1 MADDYFK
8 FNDATL
14 RSRTNLTLG
23 QDTAQQAISDRK
35 LAKTVGVTPLEVP
48 YFRDELVQQSLNQD
62 AERFGGLP
70 GFKAFTSD
78 PLYGPLVAREP
89 KDWEEMNVFEKAV
102 SVWEQGRDERHEAD
116 LMQGL
121 VNGQEDID
129 RAVSDGARERAR
141 AEQEKRLMEW
151 QDAMKRKRAIAQPK
165 ALERLSKADTF
176 SDVMDAFLEQPLD
189 IAYYTAGKSMA
200 SQAELMAAQ
209 VVAGLTGFFSGG
221 LGTVLTMGVAGAG
234 SYEIDRRS
242 ALLEAMSS
250 QGVDLNDADA
260 VNAFLSNAP
269 RLQQALDQASAHAAP
284 VAAIDA
290 LSMGVAGKV
299 AGVLTGARGA
309 IGAGR
314 VIARSGGKSLPF
326 ARRAFTKAF
335 AEAERKQGW
344 WLSTLDDTLTG
355 SIAGGALGGLGEY
368 LGQKNAGQKISIGDI
383 FLEAIAD
390 FANMPA
396 DMMSARAGKALGD
409 FSERARAQKSAR
421 QAEASKVAL
430 SAMMNAQLHQSAP
443 DAFGEFAKQVG
454 EMSGE
459 PNLYIKADVIRANA
473 ELANGLASI
482 SPAMAQAVQEARE
495 MGTTVA
501 VPLQLYAAEIGQN
514 QQLAEL
520 VRQNASRT
528 PDLMSPAEVDAWKAN
543 QKNQQFAKENQ
554 REIVEQIKAS
564 KEFQQELDEALAP
577 IEQALMRERS
587 EEMTPDVVHTQMKS
601 VRAVLGNLAVLS
613 GMTPTEL
620 VKRNPLQVQ
629 RIAQSLAA
637 NSQTNAEANEFQ
649 QVHSALPGKENKHKR
664 KFANY
669 KEFQESPDAFA
680 RQIGMLLK
688 EATWLAPFTHGLTQR
703 DFALYEMYTLK
714 SARRALEQEAESA
727 KNKTERTKAE
737 KKIATL
743 NKKIKELASGGEVEE
758 TALDNQPWEKTVADM
773 EELFGR
779 VIDATEDIIDFMERN
794 LLYYANLAPEDVKAM
809 TIEWYVGAKRVSVKL
824 AERYGISPDQTA
836 SILAV
841 FSPQTDWN
849 LNVSLAER
857 TLDILFS
864 EARNTKPNEAMA
876 KRIRELVKEGV
887 GFKEEDA
894 DLIINTP
901 LPELIER
908 AEKIGKQKGATD
920 PMDLASLWI
929 RAYDETFNDP
939 RYRYIL
945 PNGSTGE
952 VVMTEKGAPKNRGWG
967 AYARTSKAIRLS
979 RDESPDVESTEL
991 GDNLK
996 VRDFNNNIFDP
1007 DDPHSVTIDTHAVA
1021 VALSA
1026 PLSAKDEI
1034 VNQNFGKGARTTES
1048 GQKGLYSI
1056 IAEAYYRAGKRL
1068 ELLPREVQSLTW
1080 EVIRTVFTAKVKS
1093 KGRDQIF
1100 AILQRFA
1107 DGELTEDTFRDEV
1120 VKTAAPEG
1128 LKFSWDSGVQ
1138 ATSTGEGFTSS
1149 YDRSN
1154 VPTLIR
1160 GDYKPKPQLMAEVAP
1175 SPSNAE
1181 EVALWNQ
1188 LTPKSQAEVT
1198 RAVLEMVIGE
1208 VGEIEDTSID
1218 TPKLQLGGYAG
1229 GVNVS
1234 TVLNLKEN
1242 PDNAVRIASIISWLL
1257 DQDSVYILSSTEA
1270 KGLEHA
1276 GSIHLKLP
1284 DSFTDEQ
1291 IDDLYKNTLY
1301 SILDKDKEPLLSGF
1315 VRQGNVLIFGLKP
1328 ELDAE
1333 VEADKVESALRALVG
1348 GSDFDVAAGQ
1358 VYSADVK
1365 PYNFNEETQNGKR
1378 DSAQDGATRHAAQ
1391 RDARYHSTKA
1401 KIQQFRAE
1409 QINARLAE
1417 QRERAQGGAGE
1428 VGQADQVNQLNQGAR
1443 GSFDPATGLI
1453 KLFKSADQST
1463 FLHESAHYY
1472 LNALTNL
1479 VLDAIDRGNMTDGEQ
1494 ELMRTLDGFLRWQ
1507 LVKGST
1513 PEERVRNFASMS
1525 VDQQRDT
1532 HEAFARGFE
1541 AYLRQ
1546 GKAPTKGLRNA
1557 FKKFKAWLT
1566 RLYRTAAELNVEL
1579 TPEVSALYDRLF
1591 VTEAEASYIEND
1603 ASMRPLFSDEDKD
1616 KVGEADL
1623 AQIRDDFERA
1633 GADVRATVY
1642 ASRERNFKILTNK
1655 HEREKRGIEKDYETI
1670 EAQTREEVEAEPT
1683 RQAEALLEGRDP
1695 KANRQARERTKN
1707 ILASEARRAK
1717 EGDNVEERYQAIRA
1731 EVEAERANDT
1741 VAKVRQKLAS
1751 GKKLSPDDVLN
1762 AGEAGLS
1769 DRAMD
1774 ALEEQGLVALTDNDG
1789 EVISL
1794 SDLQKELGV
1803 TYKALIDAIE
1813 TALFSKDE
1821 KSTVAEE
1828 IARRYID
1835 RYGYLSSEANT
1846 VARYKLHRENLEG
1859 VGVSEETIQK
1869 LDEKGYLMREGE
1881 TENTMPIELL
1891 ADMVGAENVLDF
1903 AEALANQKPIDEE
1916 VTDRAV
1922 DAFSRKY
1929 GDFPDERG
1937 MWSAALNSLVQHTDA
1952 FTRAIAGELN
1962 AIAKLLK
1969 IPAPAREVLTRYA
1982 QQKTKAT
1989 KISDFHPTV
1998 HTRAEHKAGKD
2009 AQEAWKNGQYEEAF
2023 QHKKDQFIQHVLA
2036 KEADHALV
2044 LIEKRIKMIKRA
2056 LKSKTIA
2063 GDFME
2068 QIENLAARFGF
2079 VDFAVDENAPS
2090 LESFILAQQEEGY
2103 VFDFPQW
2110 LLRGGQ
2116 GAPYQTLTYEQFLEL
2131 TDALM
2136 TLQSAGRNKQ
2146 TVLMNGVRVR
2156 TADAVRE
2163 ARAQIQESAKDM
2175 GREAKV
2181 YHDSDQKTLAQKF
2194 IGFMRNHIKIA
2205 SWCRIMDGNKDG
2217 GIMWTLFTR
2226 RANECANKEAEYRK
2240 NLTVRMVEILEPVIS
2255 RFKMNEVVAR
2265 LPVRQGYRPITR
2277 AERLSMALNYGNA
2290 GNRQRL
2296 IDGFE
2301 TTDSVIRG
2309 ILEGMTETEWRCV
2322 ENIWKTFE
2330 MLRPELEALERR
2342 IYGRAPEWIQ
2352 YEPFQMRTAEGKEI
2366 TVSGGYYPAVYDA
2379 DASSLSEAY
2388 DDTKSA
2394 EVMMRAAVQAMR
2406 TDRSHMKARA
2416 AKVKRPLTLR
2426 MSALFDALNDEVHDL
2441 TWREFVI
2448 DASRLLKS
2456 GLGDTIREYYS
2467 PDVIRLFNN
2476 WLRDVA
2482 VGDKRSRIAGEGWS
2496 SRLRQGA
2503 GVAGLGFN
2511 VVSAIAQITGLG
2523 ISVARL
2529 GPAIGTGIGIYLSNP
2544 VGATRQA
2551 NEASLFMRNRS
2562 LTRFRELNEAN
2573 NRLQQRN
2580 VALDNFRNAAYWL
2593 MLRVQQIVDTIT
2605 WHAAYAKA
2613 IREGFDDKTAI
2624 ELADQ
2629 TVIDTQGGGEVK
2641 DLSQVERGGEVAKLF
2656 TVYYSFMNTALNL
2669 NAVAYLGE
2677 KNRAKAM
2684 AQILIVSTV
2693 MPIVESMLRAA
2704 LPAGGGDDDDDDQRT
2719 DGEKAVAM
2727 LRSAAGEVV
2736 SFNLGTIMVG
2746 REVASAAANLVKGE
2760 PVWKWTGPS
2769 GARLISDA
2777 INFGA
2782 AASKLEL
2789 DKAMLKSMVN
2799 LGGTLFGLPSAQ
2811 INRAVEATDAYLEG
2825 EIDSPVEGARAA
2837 LLGINR
2843 K

>member
-14 RSRTNLTLG
+14 RSHTNLTLG

-116 LMQGL
+116 LMQDL

-250 QGVDLNDADA
+250 QGVDLNDVDA

-299 AGVLTGARGA
+299 AGVLTGARSA

-409 FSERARAQKSAR
+409 FSERARVQKSAR

-587 EEMTPDVVHTQMKS
+587 EEMTPDVVKSQMKTFK
-601 VRAVLGNLAVLS
+601 AVLGNLSTLAGVS
-613 GMTPTEL
+613 PKEL
-620 VKRNPLQVQ
+620 IQRHPLQVQ
-629 RIAQSLAA
+629 RVVQGLAA
-637 NSQTNAEANEFQ
+637 NSLTDEDLAQLAGAALNVEIAPNPQNRTLTDEWN
-649 QVHSALPGKENKHKR
+649 ALPEEGKYEITSKIGNEVI
-664 KFANY
+664 
-669 KEFQESPDAFA
+669 KEVRRIEGLDFSDLIF
-680 RQIGMLLK
+680 QIGGW
-688 EATWLAPFTHGLTQR
+688 E
-703 DFALYEMYTLK
+703 
-714 SARRALEQEAESA
+714 
-727 KNKTERTKAE
+727 
-737 KKIATL
+737 
-743 NKKIKELASGGEVEE
+743 GEV
-758 TALDNQPWEKTVADM
+758 NH
-773 EELFGR
+773 
-779 VIDATEDIIDFMERN
+779 
-794 LLYYANLAPEDVKAM
+794 
-809 TIEWYVGAKRVSVKL
+809 
-824 AERYGISPDQTA
+824 
-836 SILAV
+836 
-841 FSPQTDWN
+841 
-849 LNVSLAER
+849 SLC
-857 TLDILFS
+857 I
-864 EARNTKPNEAMA
+864 
-876 KRIRELVKEGV
+876 
-887 GFKEEDA
+887 
-894 DLIINTP
+894 
-901 LPELIER
+901 
-908 AEKIGKQKGATD
+908 
-920 PMDLASLWI
+920 
-929 RAYDETFNDP
+929 
-939 RYRYIL
+939 
-945 PNGSTGE
+945 
-952 VVMTEKGAPKNRGWG
+952 
-967 AYARTSKAIRLS
+967 
-979 RDESPDVESTEL
+979 
-991 GDNLK
+991 
-996 VRDFNNNIFDP
+996 
-1007 DDPHSVTIDTHAVA
+1007 
-1021 VALSA
+1021 
-1026 PLSAKDEI
+1026 
-1034 VNQNFGKGARTTES
+1034 
-1048 GQKGLYSI
+1048 
-1056 IAEAYYRAGKRL
+1056 
-1068 ELLPREVQSLTW
+1068 
-1080 EVIRTVFTAKVKS
+1080 
-1093 KGRDQIF
+1093 
-1100 AILQRFA
+1100 
-1107 DGELTEDTFRDEV
+1107 
-1120 VKTAAPEG
+1120 
-1128 LKFSWDSGVQ
+1128 
-1138 ATSTGEGFTSS
+1138 
-1149 YDRSN
+1149 
-1154 VPTLIR
+1154 LIR
-1160 GDYKPKPQLMAEVAP
+1160 DKPDE
-1175 SPSNAE
+1175 
-1181 EVALWNQ
+1181 
-1188 LTPKSQAEVT
+1188 
-1198 RAVLEMVIGE
+1198 
-1208 VGEIEDTSID
+1208 
-1218 TPKLQLGGYAG
+1218 
-1229 GVNVS
+1229 
-1234 TVLNLKEN
+1234 
-1242 PDNAVRIASIISWLL
+1242 AVRIAGLMANLL
-1257 DQDSVYILSSTEA
+1257 NQEAIYVSSDRPG
-1270 KGLEHA
+1270 KGLVKGKA
-1276 GSIHLKLP
+1276 LAIKLP
-1284 DSFTDEQ
+1284 EGFTTEQ
-1291 IDDLYKNTLY
+1291 LRELYRNTLY
-1301 SILDKDKEPLLSGF
+1301 PIKDKNGLRVFQGFSVNENELLSGLDSSIDAQEAYQLAGEALSGLEGEFAVSLTDLYSQLVFPTEIKSQQEDQTHDSENVPRATQGMGATGHPDYDRLKERLELHLRQEIDAAKTREFLRSEAESPRGNPEQGESAVQESAERDRGGRAVQDAGSSDWLVPDGRSERIARDLQRQAQESSPDYRHRVLRDLRTNLRNAIQNGKKPSEWGACVYLAEQPVGDLPSCDTNHDGFHATRLPGLDASGLRRGNVPLGNIRIVNIWRPGEIVSQVLVEF
-1315 VRQGNVLIFGLKP
+1315 VRQDSKDFARGINGATHRVNKEGGAPTFNELEVTPESATLFKESIDQAKAQLLFG
-1328 ELDAE
+1328 AC
-1333 VEADKVESALRALVG
+1333 VESKEISELLETNADGSPKFRLFLSEDHQSGFALKNGDDIVSVFSSPSEPSGDALMLCA
-1348 GSDFDVAAGQ
+1348 VAAGGRRLDCFSTILPKFYSRHGFQ
-1358 VYSADVK
+1358 VVASL
-1365 PYNFNEETQNGKR
+1365 PFNPDYAPEGWDYDLYERFENGRPSIAFMVFDGNRSESFGKDEIKNAPKTTPEDYGESFQKAGLEQYAEANAPIDKASDILARMAMGEEFEQNKG
-1378 DSAQDGATRHAAQ
+1378 D
-1391 RDARYHSTKA
+1391 
-1401 KIQQFRAE
+1401 
-1409 QINARLAE
+1409 
-1417 QRERAQGGAGE
+1417 
-1428 VGQADQVNQLNQGAR
+1428 AR
-1443 GSFDPATGLI
+1443 GSFNPGTGIL
-1453 KLFKSADQST
+1453 KLFKSADEST
-1463 FLHESAHYY
+1463 FMHESAHYF
-1472 LNALTNL
+1472 LNTLLNLTTE
-1479 VLDAIDRGNMTDGEQ
+1479 AIDRGNMTDGER
-1494 ELMRTLDGFLRWQ
+1494 ELIRTLDGFLTWQ
-1507 LVKGST
+1507 NVEGAT
-1513 PEERVRNFASMS
+1513 PEERIRNFASMS

-1557 FKKFKAWLT
+1557 FKKFKTWLV

-1591 VTEAEASYIEND
+1591 ITEAEASYIENN

-1655 HEREKRGIEKDYETI
+1655 HEREKRGIEKDYEEI

-1717 EGDNVEERYQAIRA
+1717 EGENVEERYQAIRA

-1869 LDEKGYLMREGE
+1869 LDEKGYLMRDGE

-1916 VTDRAV
+1916 VTDCAV

-2009 AQEAWKNGQYEEAF
+2009 AQEAWKNGQYAEAF

-2217 GIMWTLFTR
+2217 GIMWTLFSR

-2789 DKAMLKSMVN
+2789 DKAMLKSTVN

>member
-1 MADDYFK
+1 M
-8 FNDATL
+8 
-14 RSRTNLTLG
+14 
-23 QDTAQQAISDRK
+23 
-35 LAKTVGVTPLEVP
+35 
-48 YFRDELVQQSLNQD
+48 QQSLNQD

-116 LMQGL
+116 LMQDL

-129 RAVSDGARERAR
+129 RAISDGARERAR

-209 VVAGLTGFFSGG
+209 AVAGLTGFFSGG

-260 VNAFLSNAP
+260 VNAFLSNTP

-299 AGVLTGARGA
+299 AGVLTGARSA

-396 DMMSARAGKALGD
+396 DMM
-409 FSERARAQKSAR
+409 SAR

-554 REIVEQIKAS
+554 REIIQQIKAS

-577 IEQALMRERS
+577 IEGTLMGARS
-587 EEMTPDVVHTQMKS
+587 EQMTPDVVKSQMKTFK
-601 VRAVLGNLAVLS
+601 AVLGNLSTLAGVS
-613 GMTPTEL
+613 PKEL
-620 VKRNPLQVQ
+620 IQRHPLQVQ
-629 RIAQSLAA
+629 RVVQGLAA
-637 NSQTNAEANEFQ
+637 NSLTDEDLAQLAGAALNVEIAPNPQNRTLTDEWNTLPEEAKYEITSKIGNE
-649 QVHSALPGKENKHKR
+649 VIKEVR
-664 KFANY
+664 RIEGLDFSDLI
-669 KEFQESPDAFA
+669 F
-680 RQIGMLLK
+680 QIGGW
-688 EATWLAPFTHGLTQR
+688 E
-703 DFALYEMYTLK
+703 
-714 SARRALEQEAESA
+714 
-727 KNKTERTKAE
+727 
-737 KKIATL
+737 
-743 NKKIKELASGGEVEE
+743 GEV
-758 TALDNQPWEKTVADM
+758 NH
-773 EELFGR
+773 
-779 VIDATEDIIDFMERN
+779 
-794 LLYYANLAPEDVKAM
+794 
-809 TIEWYVGAKRVSVKL
+809 
-824 AERYGISPDQTA
+824 
-836 SILAV
+836 
-841 FSPQTDWN
+841 
-849 LNVSLAER
+849 SLC
-857 TLDILFS
+857 I
-864 EARNTKPNEAMA
+864 
-876 KRIRELVKEGV
+876 
-887 GFKEEDA
+887 
-894 DLIINTP
+894 
-901 LPELIER
+901 
-908 AEKIGKQKGATD
+908 
-920 PMDLASLWI
+920 
-929 RAYDETFNDP
+929 
-939 RYRYIL
+939 
-945 PNGSTGE
+945 
-952 VVMTEKGAPKNRGWG
+952 
-967 AYARTSKAIRLS
+967 
-979 RDESPDVESTEL
+979 
-991 GDNLK
+991 
-996 VRDFNNNIFDP
+996 
-1007 DDPHSVTIDTHAVA
+1007 
-1021 VALSA
+1021 
-1026 PLSAKDEI
+1026 
-1034 VNQNFGKGARTTES
+1034 
-1048 GQKGLYSI
+1048 
-1056 IAEAYYRAGKRL
+1056 
-1068 ELLPREVQSLTW
+1068 
-1080 EVIRTVFTAKVKS
+1080 
-1093 KGRDQIF
+1093 
-1100 AILQRFA
+1100 
-1107 DGELTEDTFRDEV
+1107 
-1120 VKTAAPEG
+1120 
-1128 LKFSWDSGVQ
+1128 
-1138 ATSTGEGFTSS
+1138 
-1149 YDRSN
+1149 
-1154 VPTLIR
+1154 LIR
-1160 GDYKPKPQLMAEVAP
+1160 DKPDE
-1175 SPSNAE
+1175 
-1181 EVALWNQ
+1181 
-1188 LTPKSQAEVT
+1188 
-1198 RAVLEMVIGE
+1198 
-1208 VGEIEDTSID
+1208 
-1218 TPKLQLGGYAG
+1218 
-1229 GVNVS
+1229 
-1234 TVLNLKEN
+1234 
-1242 PDNAVRIASIISWLL
+1242 AVRIAGLMANLLNQEAIYVSSDRPGKGLVKGKALAIKLPEGFTTEQLRELYRNTLYPIKDKNGLRVFQGFSVNENELLSGLDSSIDSEEALQLAERAINAL
-1257 DQDSVYILSSTEA
+1257 QDDRFILSCADIYSQLVFPTVVESQPKEGQSNGNQSLQGTTQGMGSTGHPDYDRYKERLELRLRQEIDAAKTQGSLRSGTESTRGNPEQGESAVQGSAERDRGERAVQDAGSSGGLVSDGGSERTGSNLQTTLRKPLASHRDRVLRDLRTNLRNAIQNGKKPSEWGTFTYLAEQSVGALSRVAGDLDGSPSGAFPTTAFGRVRGLGNVRISVWKPGERARQVLNDLVHREA
-1270 KGLEHA
+1270 KDFARGINGATHRVNKEGGGAPTFNELEVTPESATLFKESIDHA
-1276 GSIHLKLP
+1276 KELLPFGACVESKEISELLETNADGSPKFRLFLSEDHQSGFALKNGDDIVSVFSSPSEPSGDALMLCAVAAGGRRLDCFNTILP
-1284 DSFTDEQ
+1284 TFYSRHGFQVVASLPFNTDYAP
-1291 IDDLYKNTLY
+1291 DGWDYDLYKKFE
-1301 SILDKDKEPLLSGF
+1301 DKGTPDIAFMVFNATREAPI
-1315 VRQGNVLIFGLKP
+1315 VGN
-1328 ELDAE
+1328 EE
-1333 VEADKVESALRALVG
+1333 VENAPKTTPEDYGESFQKAGLEQYAEANAPIDKA
-1348 GSDFDVAAGQ
+1348 SDILARMAMG
-1358 VYSADVK
+1358 
-1365 PYNFNEETQNGKR
+1365 EEFEQNKG
-1378 DSAQDGATRHAAQ
+1378 D
-1391 RDARYHSTKA
+1391 
-1401 KIQQFRAE
+1401 
-1409 QINARLAE
+1409 
-1417 QRERAQGGAGE
+1417 
-1428 VGQADQVNQLNQGAR
+1428 AR
-1443 GSFDPATGLI
+1443 GSFNPGTGIL
-1453 KLFKSADQST
+1453 KLFKSADEST
-1463 FLHESAHYY
+1463 FMHEFAHYF
-1472 LNALTNL
+1472 LNTLLSLTTE
-1479 VLDAIDRGNMTDGEQ
+1479 AIDRGNMTDGER
-1494 ELMRTLDGFLRWQ
+1494 ELIRTLDGFLTWQ
-1507 LVKGST
+1507 NVEGAT
-1513 PEERVRNFASMS
+1513 PEERIRNFASMS

-1557 FKKFKAWLT
+1557 FKKFKTWLV

-1591 VTEAEASYIEND
+1591 ITEAEASYIESN

-1655 HEREKRGIEKDYETI
+1655 HEREKRGIEKDYEAI

-1731 EVEAERANDT
+1731 EVEAERSNDT

-1769 DRAMD
+1769 DHAMD

-1869 LDEKGYLMREGE
+1869 LDEKGYLMRDGE
-1881 TENTMPIELL
+1881 TENTMPIELF

-1916 VTDRAV
+1916 VTDRSV

-1989 KISDFHPTV
+1989 KILDFHPTV

-2116 GAPYQTLTYEQFLEL
+2116 GAPLHILLKRSTNF
-2131 TDALM
+2131 A
-2136 TLQSAGRNKQ
+2136 SR
-2146 TVLMNGVRVR
+2146 VLFASVLNRKKL
-2156 TADAVRE
+2156 
-2163 ARAQIQESAKDM
+2163 S
-2175 GREAKV
+2175 
-2181 YHDSDQKTLAQKF
+2181 QKKTPAT
-2194 IGFMRNHIKIA
+2194 KI
-2205 SWCRIMDGNKDG
+2205 
-2217 GIMWTLFTR
+2217 
-2226 RANECANKEAEYRK
+2226 
-2240 NLTVRMVEILEPVIS
+2240 
-2255 RFKMNEVVAR
+2255 VAR
-2265 LPVRQGYRPITR
+2265 V
-2277 AERLSMALNYGNA
+2277 SV
-2290 GNRQRL
+2290 RL
-2296 IDGFE
+2296 IQLCW
-2301 TTDSVIRG
+2301 SVNQ
-2309 ILEGMTETEWRCV
+2309 L
-2322 ENIWKTFE
+2322 
-2330 MLRPELEALERR
+2330 
-2342 IYGRAPEWIQ
+2342 
-2352 YEPFQMRTAEGKEI
+2352 
-2366 TVSGGYYPAVYDA
+2366 
-2379 DASSLSEAY
+2379 
-2388 DDTKSA
+2388 
-2394 EVMMRAAVQAMR
+2394 
-2406 TDRSHMKARA
+2406 
-2416 AKVKRPLTLR
+2416 
-2426 MSALFDALNDEVHDL
+2426 
-2441 TWREFVI
+2441 
-2448 DASRLLKS
+2448 
-2456 GLGDTIREYYS
+2456 
-2467 PDVIRLFNN
+2467 DV
-2476 WLRDVA
+2476 
-2482 VGDKRSRIAGEGWS
+2482 
-2496 SRLRQGA
+2496 
-2503 GVAGLGFN
+2503 
-2511 VVSAIAQITGLG
+2511 
-2523 ISVARL
+2523 
-2529 GPAIGTGIGIYLSNP
+2529 
-2544 VGATRQA
+2544 
-2551 NEASLFMRNRS
+2551 
-2562 LTRFRELNEAN
+2562 
-2573 NRLQQRN
+2573 
-2580 VALDNFRNAAYWL
+2580 
-2593 MLRVQQIVDTIT
+2593 
-2605 WHAAYAKA
+2605 
-2613 IREGFDDKTAI
+2613 
-2624 ELADQ
+2624 
-2629 TVIDTQGGGEVK
+2629 
-2641 DLSQVERGGEVAKLF
+2641 
-2656 TVYYSFMNTALNL
+2656 
-2669 NAVAYLGE
+2669 
-2677 KNRAKAM
+2677 
-2684 AQILIVSTV
+2684 
-2693 MPIVESMLRAA
+2693 
-2704 LPAGGGDDDDDDQRT
+2704 
-2719 DGEKAVAM
+2719 
-2727 LRSAAGEVV
+2727 
-2736 SFNLGTIMVG
+2736 
-2746 REVASAAANLVKGE
+2746 
-2760 PVWKWTGPS
+2760 PS
-2769 GARLISDA
+2769 
-2777 INFGA
+2777 
-2782 AASKLEL
+2782 
-2789 DKAMLKSMVN
+2789 
-2799 LGGTLFGLPSAQ
+2799 
-2811 INRAVEATDAYLEG
+2811 
-2825 EIDSPVEGARAA
+2825 
-2837 LLGINR
+2837 
-2843 K
+2843 

>member
-1 MADDYFK
+1 M
-8 FNDATL
+8 
-14 RSRTNLTLG
+14 
-23 QDTAQQAISDRK
+23 
-35 LAKTVGVTPLEVP
+35 
-48 YFRDELVQQSLNQD
+48 QQSLNQD

-116 LMQGL
+116 LMQDL

-129 RAVSDGARERAR
+129 RAISDGARERAR

-209 VVAGLTGFFSGG
+209 AVAGLTGFFSGG

-260 VNAFLSNAP
+260 VNAFLSNTP

-299 AGVLTGARGA
+299 AGVLTGARSA

-409 FSERARAQKSAR
+409 FSEHARAQKSAR

-554 REIVEQIKAS
+554 REIIQQIKAS

-577 IEQALMRERS
+577 IEGTLMGARS
-587 EEMTPDVVHTQMKS
+587 EQMTPDVVKSQMKTFK
-601 VRAVLGNLAVLS
+601 AVLGNLSTLAGVS
-613 GMTPTEL
+613 PKEL
-620 VKRNPLQVQ
+620 IQRHPLQVQ
-629 RIAQSLAA
+629 RVVQGLAA
-637 NSQTNAEANEFQ
+637 NSLTDEDLAQLAGAALNVEIAPNPQNRTLTDEWN
-649 QVHSALPGKENKHKR
+649 ALPEEGKYEITSKIGNEVI
-664 KFANY
+664 
-669 KEFQESPDAFA
+669 KEVRRIEGLDFSDLIF
-680 RQIGMLLK
+680 QIGGW
-688 EATWLAPFTHGLTQR
+688 E
-703 DFALYEMYTLK
+703 
-714 SARRALEQEAESA
+714 
-727 KNKTERTKAE
+727 
-737 KKIATL
+737 
-743 NKKIKELASGGEVEE
+743 GEV
-758 TALDNQPWEKTVADM
+758 NH
-773 EELFGR
+773 
-779 VIDATEDIIDFMERN
+779 
-794 LLYYANLAPEDVKAM
+794 
-809 TIEWYVGAKRVSVKL
+809 
-824 AERYGISPDQTA
+824 
-836 SILAV
+836 
-841 FSPQTDWN
+841 
-849 LNVSLAER
+849 SLC
-857 TLDILFS
+857 I
-864 EARNTKPNEAMA
+864 
-876 KRIRELVKEGV
+876 
-887 GFKEEDA
+887 
-894 DLIINTP
+894 
-901 LPELIER
+901 
-908 AEKIGKQKGATD
+908 
-920 PMDLASLWI
+920 
-929 RAYDETFNDP
+929 
-939 RYRYIL
+939 
-945 PNGSTGE
+945 
-952 VVMTEKGAPKNRGWG
+952 
-967 AYARTSKAIRLS
+967 
-979 RDESPDVESTEL
+979 
-991 GDNLK
+991 
-996 VRDFNNNIFDP
+996 
-1007 DDPHSVTIDTHAVA
+1007 
-1021 VALSA
+1021 
-1026 PLSAKDEI
+1026 
-1034 VNQNFGKGARTTES
+1034 
-1048 GQKGLYSI
+1048 
-1056 IAEAYYRAGKRL
+1056 
-1068 ELLPREVQSLTW
+1068 
-1080 EVIRTVFTAKVKS
+1080 
-1093 KGRDQIF
+1093 
-1100 AILQRFA
+1100 
-1107 DGELTEDTFRDEV
+1107 
-1120 VKTAAPEG
+1120 
-1128 LKFSWDSGVQ
+1128 
-1138 ATSTGEGFTSS
+1138 
-1149 YDRSN
+1149 
-1154 VPTLIR
+1154 LIR
-1160 GDYKPKPQLMAEVAP
+1160 DKPDE
-1175 SPSNAE
+1175 
-1181 EVALWNQ
+1181 
-1188 LTPKSQAEVT
+1188 
-1198 RAVLEMVIGE
+1198 
-1208 VGEIEDTSID
+1208 
-1218 TPKLQLGGYAG
+1218 
-1229 GVNVS
+1229 
-1234 TVLNLKEN
+1234 
-1242 PDNAVRIASIISWLL
+1242 AVRIAGLMANLLNQEAIYVSSDRPGKGLVKGKALAIKLPEGFTTEQLRELYRNTLYPIKDKNGLRVFQGFSVNENELLSGLDSSIDAQEAYQLAGEALSGLEGEFAVSLTDLYSQLVFPTEIKSQQEDQTHDSENVPRATQGMGATGHPDYDRLKERLELHLRQEIDAAKTREFLRSEAESPRGNPEQGESAVQGSAEPRGDGRASVLEGSSGSLVPSERPKRIEDSIRRGEEESFADYRDRVLHSLRAYIRDAIQVGAKPDEWGACTYQAERPVGASTSNAMDSIRTGSRSISGADAGGLRRLGNVRRLRTWKPGTIARQAL
-1257 DQDSVYILSSTEA
+1257 DEIVRQCPKKDA
-1270 KGLEHA
+1270 KGIGNLRHPINQSGGAPTFNELEVTPESAILFKESIDRAKELLPFGACVESKEISELLETNADGSPKFRLFLSEDHQSGFALKNGDDIVSVFSSPSEPSGDALMLCAVAA
-1276 GSIHLKLP
+1276 GGRRLDCFNTILP
-1284 DSFTDEQ
+1284 TFYSRHGFQVVASLPFNTDYAP
-1291 IDDLYKNTLY
+1291 DGWDYDLYKKFE
-1301 SILDKDKEPLLSGF
+1301 DKGTPDIAFMVFNATREAPI
-1315 VRQGNVLIFGLKP
+1315 VGN
-1328 ELDAE
+1328 EE
-1333 VEADKVESALRALVG
+1333 VENAPKTTPEDYGESFQKAGLEQYAEANAPIDKA
-1348 GSDFDVAAGQ
+1348 SDILARMAMG
-1358 VYSADVK
+1358 
-1365 PYNFNEETQNGKR
+1365 EEFEQNKG
-1378 DSAQDGATRHAAQ
+1378 D
-1391 RDARYHSTKA
+1391 
-1401 KIQQFRAE
+1401 
-1409 QINARLAE
+1409 
-1417 QRERAQGGAGE
+1417 
-1428 VGQADQVNQLNQGAR
+1428 AR
-1443 GSFDPATGLI
+1443 GSFNPGTGIL
-1453 KLFKSADQST
+1453 KLFKSADEST
-1463 FLHESAHYY
+1463 FMHESAHYF
-1472 LNALTNL
+1472 LNTLLSLTTE
-1479 VLDAIDRGNMTDGEQ
+1479 AIDRGNMTDGER
-1494 ELMRTLDGFLRWQ
+1494 ELIRTLDGFLTWQ
-1507 LVKGST
+1507 NVEGAT
-1513 PEERVRNFASMS
+1513 PEERIRNFASMS

-1557 FKKFKAWLT
+1557 FKKFKTWLV

-1579 TPEVSALYDRLF
+1579 TPEVSALYDRF
-1591 VTEAEASYIEND
+1591 FITEAEASYIESN

-1655 HEREKRGIEKDYETI
+1655 HEREKRGIEKDYEAI

-1731 EVEAERANDT
+1731 EVEAERSNDT

-1769 DRAMD
+1769 DHAMD

-1869 LDEKGYLMREGE
+1869 LDEKGYLMRDGE

-1916 VTDRAV
+1916 VTDRSV

-1989 KISDFHPTV
+1989 KILDFHPTV

-2116 GAPYQTLTYEQFLEL
+2116 GAPLHILLKRSTNSTFFVF
-2131 TDALM
+2131 A
-2136 TLQSAGRNKQ
+2136 SR
-2146 TVLMNGVRVR
+2146 VLFASVLNRKKL
-2156 TADAVRE
+2156 
-2163 ARAQIQESAKDM
+2163 S
-2175 GREAKV
+2175 
-2181 YHDSDQKTLAQKF
+2181 QKKTPAT
-2194 IGFMRNHIKIA
+2194 KI
-2205 SWCRIMDGNKDG
+2205 
-2217 GIMWTLFTR
+2217 
-2226 RANECANKEAEYRK
+2226 
-2240 NLTVRMVEILEPVIS
+2240 
-2255 RFKMNEVVAR
+2255 VAR
-2265 LPVRQGYRPITR
+2265 V
-2277 AERLSMALNYGNA
+2277 SV
-2290 GNRQRL
+2290 RL
-2296 IDGFE
+2296 IQLCW
-2301 TTDSVIRG
+2301 SVNQ
-2309 ILEGMTETEWRCV
+2309 L
-2322 ENIWKTFE
+2322 
-2330 MLRPELEALERR
+2330 
-2342 IYGRAPEWIQ
+2342 
-2352 YEPFQMRTAEGKEI
+2352 
-2366 TVSGGYYPAVYDA
+2366 
-2379 DASSLSEAY
+2379 
-2388 DDTKSA
+2388 
-2394 EVMMRAAVQAMR
+2394 
-2406 TDRSHMKARA
+2406 
-2416 AKVKRPLTLR
+2416 
-2426 MSALFDALNDEVHDL
+2426 
-2441 TWREFVI
+2441 
-2448 DASRLLKS
+2448 
-2456 GLGDTIREYYS
+2456 
-2467 PDVIRLFNN
+2467 DV
-2476 WLRDVA
+2476 
-2482 VGDKRSRIAGEGWS
+2482 
-2496 SRLRQGA
+2496 
-2503 GVAGLGFN
+2503 
-2511 VVSAIAQITGLG
+2511 
-2523 ISVARL
+2523 
-2529 GPAIGTGIGIYLSNP
+2529 
-2544 VGATRQA
+2544 
-2551 NEASLFMRNRS
+2551 
-2562 LTRFRELNEAN
+2562 
-2573 NRLQQRN
+2573 
-2580 VALDNFRNAAYWL
+2580 
-2593 MLRVQQIVDTIT
+2593 
-2605 WHAAYAKA
+2605 
-2613 IREGFDDKTAI
+2613 
-2624 ELADQ
+2624 
-2629 TVIDTQGGGEVK
+2629 
-2641 DLSQVERGGEVAKLF
+2641 
-2656 TVYYSFMNTALNL
+2656 
-2669 NAVAYLGE
+2669 
-2677 KNRAKAM
+2677 
-2684 AQILIVSTV
+2684 
-2693 MPIVESMLRAA
+2693 
-2704 LPAGGGDDDDDDQRT
+2704 
-2719 DGEKAVAM
+2719 
-2727 LRSAAGEVV
+2727 
-2736 SFNLGTIMVG
+2736 
-2746 REVASAAANLVKGE
+2746 
-2760 PVWKWTGPS
+2760 PS
-2769 GARLISDA
+2769 
-2777 INFGA
+2777 
-2782 AASKLEL
+2782 
-2789 DKAMLKSMVN
+2789 
-2799 LGGTLFGLPSAQ
+2799 
-2811 INRAVEATDAYLEG
+2811 
-2825 EIDSPVEGARAA
+2825 
-2837 LLGINR
+2837 
-2843 K
+2843 